1 MLALLFLQRAAP
13 ADTILALTLPAERT
27 MFDLASGTLQLIV
40 LVLGV
45 VALGALV
52 ALLLGVRQTLTR
64 LESQL
69 AILRQDA
76 TPLLTRINDVAAD
89 ARVVSAQLR
98 RDVDRVSTA
107 ANRMGDVLD
116 HAAVRTAAHV
126 ASIDRTWTSAQDEVE
141 ETILAAGSLLRGAR
155 AGARSWLGS
164 AGTEGTRRPSRSN
177 HRADRADEAD
187 VADEMPRVSR
197 HRQRFR
203 RTRRE
208 VPRLRPR
215 DDVDSD

>member
-1 MLALLFLQRAAP
+1 MLALLLLQRAAP
-13 ADTILALTLPAERT
+13 ADTIVALTLPAERT
-27 MFDLASGTLQLIV
+27 VFDLASGTLQLLV

-69 AILRQDA
+69 ATLRQDA

-116 HAAVRTAAHV
+116 EAAARTASHV
-126 ASIDRTWTSAQDEVE
+126 ASIDRTLTTAQGEVE
-141 ETILAAGSLLRGAR
+141 ETIRAAGSLFRGAR
-155 AGARSWLGS
+155 AGARSWLAS
-164 AGTEGTRRPSRSN
+164 NANTSTSRTFT
-177 HRADRADEAD
+177 
-187 VADEMPRVSR
+187 DEMEGFDETPRVSR
-197 HRQRFR
+197 HRQRLR

-215 DDVDSD
+215 DEGDVD

>member
-1 MLALLFLQRAAP
+1 MLALLLLQRAAP
-13 ADTILALTLPAERT
+13 ADTIVALTLPAERT
-27 MFDLASGTLQLIV
+27 VFDLASGTLQLLV

-52 ALLLGVRQTLTR
+52 ALLLGVRQTLSR

-69 AILRQDA
+69 ASLRQDA

-107 ANRMGDVLD
+107 ANRMGDVLEE
-116 HAAVRTAAHV
+116 AAERTASHV
-126 ASIDRTWTSAQDEVE
+126 ASIDRTLTTAQGEVE
-141 ETILAAGSLLRGAR
+141 QTIRAAGSLFRGAR
-155 AGARSWLGS
+155 AGARSWLASSDNTSGPR
-164 AGTEGTRRPSRSN
+164 TF
-177 HRADRADEAD
+177 ADEPESS
-187 VADEMPRVSR
+187 DETPRVSR
-197 HRQRFR
+197 HRQRLR

-208 VPRLRPR
+208 APRLRPR
-215 DDVDSD
+215 DEGDAD